1 MKKIMMTMVVGAFTF
16 VGTLAFWA
24 KDADAIPVFARKYGM
39 ACNSCHTMFPKL
51 SKMGVAF
58 RERGFRFEPGKDD
71 LDMQSDRGK
80 NVDTGDE
87 SPAAV
92 FASNFPFTLRTQ
104 VLYSGAGPITDQF
117 DTPVMPGH
125 RMGMLDG
132 ALVQDPATGQWTSNR
147 KVGFGELGLISS
159 GSYDNFG
166 WWIDA
171 NQNGIGMAE
180 GLYYFN
186 DLFKV
191 RFGRVQ
197 NDVGYGMTMMS
208 RRPLGFGAVDAAQM
222 AGGTMLMMGDGI
234 SIHGTTNGDSGVG
247 TLYNLSAFTYGKNS
261 SQNNKVSNAV
271 YGRLAQEIADNY
283 IIGVYGYRATNY
295 GSDSFGGENTM
306 LMGMNANA
314 ATVAAG
320 GITFGGT
327 ATTTAGSPV
336 ATAMQFKNVTRY
348 GVDFALNYGEP
359 FQLWGALTLGKNS
372 STAAG
377 NEKLDVRAL
386 TIVAEYLVQDGLL
399 FGAKWDQT
407 RVDLKMAG
415 ALKKRPKTTNNIT
428 VYGLYQVAQNVQ
440 GFVSYT
446 HTQNLVT
453 SMGMAMV
460 PGVGLVTTVSQ
471 QNSLN
476 TLIAGFDIAL

>member
-1 MKKIMMTMVVGAFTF
+1 MKKIMMTMVVGAFTV

-58 RERGFRFEPGKDD
+58 RERGFRFEAGKDD
-71 LDMQSDRGK
+71 LDMQNGPGK

-87 SPAAV
+87 APAAV

-104 VLYSGAGPITDQF
+104 VMYSGAGPITAD
-117 DTPVMPGH
+117 DGVVVMPGH

-132 ALVQDPATGQWTSNR
+132 ALVQDPVTGRWETNR
-147 KVGFGELGLISS
+147 KIGFGELGLISS
-159 GSYDNFG
+159 GSYDNFA

-180 GLYYFN
+180 GVYYVN
-186 DLFKV
+186 DLLKI
-191 RFGRVQ
+191 RAGRVQ

-234 SIHGTTNGDSGVG
+234 SIHGTTDGDTGVG
-247 TLYNLSAFTYGKNS
+247 TLYTLSAFTYGKNAN
-261 SQNNKVSNAV
+261 QANKTSNAV
-271 YGRLAQEIADNY
+271 YGRLAQQIADDY
-283 IIGVYGYRATNY
+283 IVGVYGYRATNY
-295 GSDSFGGENTM
+295 GSDAFGGENTM
-306 LMGMNANA
+306 LMAMGMP
-314 ATVAAG
+314 G
-320 GITFGGT
+320 
-327 ATTTAGSPV
+327 ATTANV
-336 ATAMQFKNVTRY
+336 MQFKNVTRY

-359 FQLWGALTLGKNS
+359 FQVWGAVTLGNNRS
-372 STAAG
+372 VVN
-377 NEKLDVRAL
+377 NEKLDVRAI
-386 TIVAEYLVQDGLL
+386 TVAAEYIVQDGLL
-399 FGAKWDQT
+399 FGLKWDQS
-407 RVDLKMAG
+407 RVDLKMLANT
-415 ALKKRPKTTNNIT
+415 KVRPKTTNNIT
-428 VYGLYQVAQNVQ
+428 AYGLYQLAQNVQ
-440 GFVSYT
+440 GFVTYT

-453 SMGMAMV
+453 SMGAMM
-460 PGVGLVTTVSQ
+460 GKTVVRQ
-471 QNSLN
+471 QNTLN

>member
-1 MKKIMMTMVVGAFTF
+1 MKKIMMTMVVGAFTL

-58 RERGFRFEPGKDD
+58 RERGFRFEAGKED
-71 LDMQSDRGK
+71 LDMQGGPGK

-104 VLYSGAGPITDQF
+104 VMYSGAGPILAD
-117 DTPVMPGH
+117 DTNVVMPGH

-132 ALVQDPATGQWTSNR
+132 ALVRDPATGEWISNR
-147 KVGFGELGLISS
+147 KIGFGELGLISS

-180 GLYYFN
+180 GVYYVS
-186 DLFKV
+186 DLLKV

-261 SQNNKVSNAV
+261 VQNNKVSNAV

-295 GSDSFGGENTM
+295 GSDAFGGENTM
-306 LMGMNANA
+306 LMAMGPP
-314 ATVAAG
+314 
-320 GITFGGT
+320 GGT
-327 ATTTAGSPV
+327 TANV
-336 ATAMQFKNVTRY
+336 MQFKDVTRY

-359 FQLWGALTLGKNS
+359 FQIWGAVTLGNNR
-372 STAAG
+372 STAFG
-377 NEKLDVRAL
+377 NEKLDVRAI
-386 TIVAEYLVQDGLL
+386 TVVAEYIVQDGLL
-399 FGAKWDQT
+399 FGAKWDQS
-407 RVDLKMAG
+407 RVDLKMLG
-415 ALKKRPKTTNNIT
+415 MKKVRPKATNNYT
-428 VYGLYQVAQNVQ
+428 VYGLYQLAQNVQ
-440 GFVSYT
+440 GFLTYT
-446 HTQNLVT
+446 HTTNLVT
-453 SMGMAMV
+453 SMGMNMMMGQTIV
-460 PGVGLVTTVSQ
+460 RQ
-471 QNSLN
+471 QSSLN
-476 TLIAGFDIAL
+476 TLIAGFDFAL

>member
-1 MKKIMMTMVVGAFTF
+1 MKKIMMTMVIGAFTF

-39 ACNSCHTMFPKL
+39 SCNSCHTMFPKL

-58 RERGFRFEPGKDD
+58 RERGFRFEAGKDD
-71 LDMQSDRGK
+71 LDMQGGPGK

-104 VLYSGAGPITDQF
+104 VMYSGSGPITDNNG
-117 DTPVMPGH
+117 TGTIVMPGH

-132 ALVQDPATGQWTSNR
+132 GLVRDPATGEWSTNR
-147 KVGFGELGLISS
+147 KIGFGELGLISS
-159 GSYDNFG
+159 GSYDNFA

-171 NQNGIGMAE
+171 NQAGIGMAE
-180 GLYYFN
+180 GVYYVN
-186 DLFKV
+186 DLLKV

-247 TLYNLSAFTYGKNS
+247 TLYNISAFTYGKNAG
-261 SQNNKVSNAV
+261 QLNKTSNAV
-271 YGRLAQEIADNY
+271 YARLAQEIDDNY

-295 GSDSFGGENTM
+295 GSAAFGGENTM
-306 LMGMNANA
+306 LMAMGM
-314 ATVAAG
+314 G
-320 GITFGGT
+320 GPSPTTPTT
-327 ATTTAGSPV
+327 ATE
-336 ATAMQFKNVTRY
+336 MQFKNVTRY

-359 FQLWGALTLGKNS
+359 FQVWGAVTLGNNRS
-372 STAAG
+372 VAPG
-377 NEKLDVRAL
+377 NEKLDLRAV
-386 TIVAEYLVQDGLL
+386 TVVAEYIVQDGLL
-399 FGAKWDQT
+399 FGLKWDQT
-407 RVDLKMAG
+407 RVDLKMNGNIKA
-415 ALKKRPKTTNNIT
+415 RPKTTNNIT
-428 VYGLYQVAQNVQ
+428 AYGIYQLAQNVQ
-440 GFVSYT
+440 GFVTYT

-453 SMGMAMV
+453 SMGAM
-460 PGVGLVTTVSQ
+460 GGRTVVRQ
-471 QNSLN
+471 QNTLN